1 MELSNNFVMPLIS
14 NVDPRFQGLK
24 VFCNEPDWTNT
35 FTRDFGKLEFDS
47 DKIQT
52 KLNGVWHSVD
62 NAVRDD
68 IFMSRMIND
77 YVLRQSEHQWRNN
90 AHDTWNLILVE
101 HKRTVEISVLAEDY
115 ELCHKLFSHM
125 YGSTLMH
132 GIQQGFTFEFWLR
145 NFPRVKDW
153 VLLNGYDCLLGFLEF
168 MGVTGV
174 QNPEQGSNMLDKDF
188 NPPLKLAFQRLAK
201 WGYPN
206 LVPPKW
212 QGGLYALQTDLG
224 VFDARMFQSLYQAVK
239 IARKLENNF
248 DAPICEIGGG
258 SGYVIYWLY
267 CMGFKNLTVVDL
279 PEVSLCQAWM
289 LRQNLGADV
298 IRLSKETHDAP
309 ISVVGPAEFVEKD
322 YALVINSDSLP
333 EMHKSV
339 ISAYLD
345 HIQQHCQWFYSI
357 NQEAA
362 AVGSIDGITKFNQQ
376 VIRSIIYTEYPKMK
390 LLDRN
395 IFWMR
400 KGYTEEWYRMKN
412 ETT

>member
-1 MELSNNFVMPLIS
+1 MEPPNNFIMPLIS
-14 NVDPRFQGLK
+14 NVDPRLQSLT
-24 VFCNEPDWTNT
+24 VFTDEPNWTNT
-35 FTRDFGKLEFDS
+35 FTRNFGKLEFDS
-47 DKIQT
+47 NQIQK
-52 KLNGVWHSVD
+52 KLNGTWHPVD

-68 IFMSRMIND
+68 VFMARMIAN
-77 YVLRQSEHQWRNN
+77 YIQRQSEHQWRNDF
-90 AHDTWNLILVE
+90 HDTWNQIVND
-101 HKRTVEISVLAEDY
+101 HSRTIEISVVAGDY
-115 ELCHKLFSHM
+115 DMCYKLFSHM
-125 YGSTLMH
+125 YGSALMH
-132 GIQQGFTFEFWLR
+132 GIQQGFTMEFWLR

-174 QNPEQGSNMLDKDF
+174 QNPEQGANMLDKDF
-188 NPPLKLAFQRLAK
+188 NPALKLAFQRLAK

-267 CMGFKNLTVVDL
+267 SMGFKNLTIVDL
-279 PEVSLCQAWM
+279 PEISLCQAWM
-289 LRQNLGADV
+289 LRQNIGPDVVGLGN
-298 IRLSKETHDAP
+298 ETHDSP
-309 ISVVGPAEFVEKD
+309 ISVVGPAEFVKKD

-339 ISAYLD
+339 ILNYLD

-362 AVGSIDGITKFNQQ
+362 AAGSTNGIDRFTQQ
-376 VIRSIIYTEYPKMK
+376 VVRHIIYNEYPKMK
-390 LLDRN
+390 LIDRN
-395 IFWMR
+395 VFWMR
-400 KGYTEEWYRMKN
+400 KGYTEEWYQMK
-412 ETT
+412 

>member
-24 VFCNEPDWTNT
+24 VFYNEPDWTNT
-35 FTRDFGKLEFDS
+35 FTRDFGELEFDS

-132 GIQQGFTFEFWLR
+132 GIQQGVTFEFWLR